1 MQSSARASPLPF
13 RERVVDPSATR
24 VDRVRG
30 AWSKTPH
37 PARCSLRSHEP
48 PSPTRGEGDCGKWL
62 CSSHAHPRDRHPES
76 RERPADG
83 PALRLDRGG
92 ARADLRPD
100 GYRQFRPRRV
110 PDAGDVCDVR
120 ARRRLRAR
128 PAALGAAR
136 CRGAVRVR
144 RADLSRRD
152 PLRHARQNQRR
163 HGADLRY
170 LRARH
175 RHARPGAIFVHARL
189 PLDPGFLARR
199 QDREPRRHL
208 FARAAA
214 RRRADLHCGLHRAL
228 SPHQPHRFRP
238 RARGDTRGFR
248 GGGAGRHRQ
257 EPRVRARLGT
267 GRGAGRARRRH
278 HGDLLLHLSRRRRL
292 VRADRLCHRG
302 ARRVRQRVRRLH
314 RRHPGGPGRG
324 RDRDG
329 AAGLAE
335 IGGHLRRLSR
345 RGVPATARPV
355 RIAVMIYLKKSAF
368 RARRLRDLV
377 VAVVIAVV
385 IAALPLFVSDVY
397 VQNILVLTLMYA
409 ALSQSWNILGGY
421 CGQISLGH
429 ALYFGVGA
437 YTTALLFSKLGVL
450 PWFGMAAGGII
461 AALIAL
467 ALGYPC
473 FRLRG
478 HYFAIATIVIAE
490 IGYLL
495 FLNWDWAGAA
505 TGIDIPIRRDSWLT
519 FQFMRSKL
527 PYIYF
532 ALVLACI
539 TWLVTFLLENSKWGY
554 WWRAVKDNPEA
565 AESLGVVL
573 FHSKMAAA
581 AVSAFFTAVGGSFY
595 AQFVSYIDPDS
606 VMSFRF
612 SLLMALPAVLGG
624 IGTLWGPALGAA
636 ILIPLTELTRSYIG
650 GTGRGIDLIVYGT
663 LVVVVALA
671 RPEGMLGLFTRR
683 RAPEARA

>member
-1 MQSSARASPLPF
+1 MR
-13 RERVVDPSATR
+13 
-24 VDRVRG
+24 
-30 AWSKTPH
+30 
-37 PARCSLRSHEP
+37 
-48 PSPTRGEGDCGKWL
+48 PT
-62 CSSHAHPRDRHPES
+62 
-76 RERPADG
+76 
-83 PALRLDRGG
+83 
-92 ARADLRPD
+92 
-100 GYRQFRPRRV
+100 
-110 PDAGDVCDVR
+110 
-120 ARRRLRAR
+120 
-128 PAALGAAR
+128 
-136 CRGAVRVR
+136 
-144 RADLSRRD
+144 
-152 PLRHARQNQRR
+152 
-163 HGADLRY
+163 
-170 LRARH
+170 
-175 RHARPGAIFVHARL
+175 
-189 PLDPGFLARR
+189 
-199 QDREPRRHL
+199 
-208 FARAAA
+208 
-214 RRRADLHCGLHRAL
+214 
-228 SPHQPHRFRP
+228 
-238 RARGDTRGFR
+238 
-248 GGGAGRHRQ
+248 
-257 EPRVRARLGT
+257 
-267 GRGAGRARRRH
+267 
-278 HGDLLLHLSRRRRL
+278 
-292 VRADRLCHRG
+292 
-302 ARRVRQRVRRLH
+302 
-314 RRHPGGPGRG
+314 
-324 RDRDG
+324 
-329 AAGLAE
+329 
-335 IGGHLRRLSR
+335 
-345 RGVPATARPV
+345 
-355 RIAVMIYLKKSAF
+355 AF

-377 VAVVIAVV
+377 VAVAIAVV

-429 ALYFGVGA
+429 ALYFGLGA

-495 FLNWDWAGAA
+495 FLNWDFAGAA

-519 FQFMRSKL
+519 FQFTRGKL

-565 AESLGVVL
+565 AESLGVVV
-573 FHSKMAAA
+573 FHSKMGAA

-683 RAPEARA
+683 RTPEARA